1 MNKPAR
7 CERRPIRPSCFLRPL
22 CVGAKRRSA
31 RSAFPL
37 FFRSAVPLLSTALV
51 YSLCSATDGETRDA
65 RNAGT

>member
-37 FFRSAVPLLSTALV
+37 FFRSAVRRCLVTV
-51 YSLCSATDGETRDA
+51 YSLSKATDGGTRDA